1 MKSIEL
7 KDTAVNKIKK
17 GEFELREEDF
27 NNLPKGFIP
36 GEWVLIENKKNNLCY
51 IGYINLFSTS
61 SYKIKILKSVD
72 NTQGTFHQAG
82 IEEIVLKSLLD
93 TALMK
98 RKDLKI
104 LEHGFRLVHGG
115 QDNLP
120 GLIADVFM
128 NAIIVQ
134 INSAGIDRFRDSI
147 KKYLNN
153 VFPEKEVYFLDNEAY
168 RKHEQLPSFESSK
181 LPPVVKVQENG
192 FDYEITSESFQKIGF
207 YYDHRMNR
215 RKLENTIKDYHTTFA
230 TGVDL
235 FSYVGSWGLH
245 MLRAGVKHVT
255 FVDQGDM
262 GAAISRNVETNGFK
276 DRGYF
281 VRSDVFKYLDQAL
294 ESKTFF
300 DVVVSDPPAF
310 TKSEKNKSNAIVGY
324 EKLHL
329 KCLKVLN
336 PNGLFVAAS
345 CTHYV
350 SHEELDKTVQVAA
363 ARSGTKL
370 QLLDLGVQSPDH
382 PFQSL
387 SDKGN
392 YIKYILY
399 KRV

>member
-7 KDTAVNKIKK
+7 KDSAVIKIKK
-17 GEFELREEDF
+17 AEFELKEDDF
-27 NNLPKGFIP
+27 NNLSKGFIP
-36 GEWVLIENKKNNLCY
+36 GEWVLIENKKNNICS

-61 SYKIKILKSVD
+61 PYKVKVLNAVD
-72 NTQGTFHQAG
+72 NSKGVFHQAG
-82 IEEIVLKSLLD
+82 IEEIILNSLIEK
-93 TALMK
+93 ALEK
-98 RKDLKI
+98 RKVFKVLQN
-104 LEHGFRLVHGG
+104 GFRLIHGG

-120 GLIADVFM
+120 GLIIDVFL

-134 INSAGIDRFRDSI
+134 INTAGIDRYRETI
-147 KKYLNN
+147 KNSLETLL
-153 VFPEKEVYFLDNEAY
+153 PGREICFLDNEAY
-168 RKHEQLPSFESSK
+168 RKHEQLPNFENSK
-181 LPPVVKVQENG
+181 LPQVVKVKEND

-215 RKLENTIKDYHTTFA
+215 RKLENTLKEFNQTYA

-262 GAAISRNVETNGFK
+262 GASINRHVEINGFK
-276 DRGYF
+276 ERGYF

-294 ESKTFF
+294 ETETFF

-324 EKLHL
+324 EKLHQ
-329 KCLKVLN
+329 KCLRVLN
-336 PNGLFVAAS
+336 PGGLFVAAS

-363 ARSGTKL
+363 ARTNTKL

-382 PFQSL
+382 PVQNL
-387 SDKGN
+387 SDKGT

>member
-7 KDTAVNKIKK
+7 KDSAVVKIKK

-27 NNLPKGFIP
+27 NNLSKGFIP
-36 GEWVLIENKKNNLCY
+36 GEWVLIENKKNQLCL

-61 SYKIKILKSVD
+61 PYKVKVLIAVD
-72 NTQGTFHQAG
+72 NSSGTFQQAG
-82 IEEIVLKSLLD
+82 IEEIILKSLIEK
-93 TALMK
+93 ALAK
-98 RKDLKI
+98 RKNFKVLAN
-104 LEHGFRLVHGG
+104 GFRLIHGG
-115 QDNLP
+115 QDSLP
-120 GLIADVFM
+120 GLIVDVFM

-134 INSAGIDRFRDSI
+134 INTAGIDRFREEI
-147 KKYLNN
+147 KKCLQSLL
-153 VFPEKEVYFLDNEAY
+153 PDREICFLDNEAY
-168 RKHEQLPSFESSK
+168 RKHEQLPSFEAIK
-181 LPPVVKVQENG
+181 LPQVIKVNENE
-192 FDYEITSESFQKIGF
+192 FDYEITRESFQKIGF

-215 RKLENTIKDYHTTFA
+215 RKLENAIRDFEMTFG

-262 GAAISRNVETNGFK
+262 GAAVSRHVEINGFK

-281 VRSDVFKYLDQAL
+281 VRSDVFKYLDSAL
-294 ESKTFF
+294 ESNTFF

-310 TKSEKNKSNAIVGY
+310 TKSEKNKNNAIVGY
-324 EKLHL
+324 EKLHQ
-329 KCLKVLN
+329 KCLRVLN
-336 PNGLFVAAS
+336 PGGLFVAAS
-345 CTHYV
+345 CTHYL

-363 ARSGTKL
+363 ARTNTKL

-382 PFQSL
+382 PVQSL
-387 SDKGN
+387 TDKGN

>member
-7 KDTAVNKIKK
+7 KDSAVIKIKK
-17 GEFELREEDF
+17 TEFELKEDDF
-27 NNLPKGFIP
+27 NNLSKGFIP
-36 GEWVLIENKKNNLCY
+36 GEWVLIENKKNNICSV
-51 IGYINLFSTS
+51 GYINLFSTS
-61 SYKIKILKSVD
+61 PYKVKVLNAVD
-72 NTQGTFHQAG
+72 NSKGFFHQAG
-82 IEEIVLKSLLD
+82 IEEIILRSLIEK
-93 TALMK
+93 ALHK
-98 RKDLKI
+98 RKDFKV
-104 LEHGFRLVHGG
+104 LENGFRLIHGG

-120 GLIADVFM
+120 GLIIDVFL

-134 INSAGIDRFRDSI
+134 INTAGIDRYREAI
-147 KKYLNN
+147 KNSLETLI
-153 VFPEKEVYFLDNEAY
+153 PGREICFLDNEAY
-168 RKHEQLPSFESSK
+168 RKHEQLPSFENQK
-181 LPPVVKVQENG
+181 LPQVIKVKEND
-192 FDYEITSESFQKIGF
+192 FDYEITRESFQKIGF

-215 RKLENTIKDYHTTFA
+215 KKLENTLKEFNQSYA

-262 GAAISRNVETNGFK
+262 GTAINRHVEINGFK
-276 DRGYF
+276 ERGYF

-294 ESKTFF
+294 ETETFF
-300 DVVVSDPPAF
+300 DVIVSDPPAF

-324 EKLHL
+324 EKLHQ
-329 KCLKVLN
+329 KCLRVLN
-336 PNGLFVAAS
+336 PGGLLVAAS

-363 ARSGTKL
+363 ARTNTKL

-382 PFQSL
+382 PVQSL
-387 SDKGN
+387 SDKGT